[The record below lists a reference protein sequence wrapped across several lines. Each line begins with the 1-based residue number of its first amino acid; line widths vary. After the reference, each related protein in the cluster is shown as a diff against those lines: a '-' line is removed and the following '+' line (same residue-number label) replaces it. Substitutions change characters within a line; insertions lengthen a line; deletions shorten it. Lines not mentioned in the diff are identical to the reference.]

1 MRKITHLVFFSLF
14 ALLLGCSNE
23 KSVYSRL
30 DQQFKNCLDT
40 VTGTK
45 SLKCDLYMVIPR
57 AGCGGC
63 ISTAEVYM
71 IQCLQE
77 PAKHRFIKFVL
88 TDFDSD
94 KLLRARYGDYY
105 KSNQLIIDKNSIF
118 AANNSL
124 KSIYPTIYFFD
135 SEQKLYKVAQC
146 SPKENGLAA
155 IREYVRN
162 HKIKLGA

>member
-1 MRKITHLVFFSLF
+1 
-14 ALLLGCSNE
+14 
-23 KSVYSRL
+23 
-30 DQQFKNCLDT
+30 
-40 VTGTK
+40 
-45 SLKCDLYMVIPR
+45 MVIPR

-77 PAKHRFIKFVL
+77 PRTHHFIKFVL

-94 KLLRARYGDYY
+94 KLLRARYGEFY
-105 KSNQLIIDKNSIF
+105 KSDQLIIDKNSVF

-135 SEQKLYKVAQC
+135 SKQRLYKVAQC
-146 SPKENGLAA
+146 SPKENGLSA
-155 IREYVRN
+155 IREYERE
-162 HKIKLGA
+162 HKIKPKA